1 MDPERRSRW
10 HDDELVMISA
20 LEHWSYCPRQCG
32 LIHLESTYDENL
44 FTLRGQRLHKN
55 VDQAGDIHED
65 GIRRVRAL
73 PLFSEALGLTGRA
86 DLVEFHGDAPYPVE
100 YKSGSRRPHAHEAL
114 QLCAQ
119 ALCLEEM
126 FGIRAPAGAIWFHSS
141 RKRIEVPFDA
151 DLRASVAPATEAV
164 RAMLAGSRLPPAVND
179 ARCPNCSLF
188 DACLPGVVGERARMR
203 GFFGELFH
211 PAPGDRQEDAA
222 GVGAARAGAAA
233 GATSA

>member
-1 MDPERRSRW
+1 MTVQPGERSRW
-10 HDDELVMISA
+10 RDDELVMISA

-55 VDQAGDIHED
+55 VDHAGDVQED
-65 GIRRVRAL
+65 GVRRVRAL
-73 PLFSEALGLTGRA
+73 PLFSAELGLTGRA
-86 DLVEFHGDAPYPVE
+86 DLVEFHGDIPYPVE
-100 YKSGSRRPHAHEAL
+100 YKSGARRPHAHEAL

-126 FGIRAPAGAIWFHSS
+126 FERPVPAGAIWFHGS
-141 RKRIEVPFDA
+141 RKRIDVVFDA
-151 DLRASVAPATEAV
+151 ELRAHVPAATEGV
-164 RAMLAGSRLPPAVND
+164 RQMLAGTRLPPAVND

-188 DACLPGVVGERARMR
+188 DACLPGVVGERARLR

-211 PAPGDRQEDAA
+211 PAPVAFDDGE
-222 GVGAARAGAAA
+222 GAAL
-233 GATSA
+233 

>member
-1 MDPERRSRW
+1 MTAERVSRW
-10 HDDELVMISA
+10 NDDDLVMISA

-55 VDQAGDIHED
+55 VDQAGDVEED
-65 GIRRVRAL
+65 GVRRVRAL
-73 PLFSEALGLTGRA
+73 PLFSETLGLTGRA
-86 DLVEFHGDAPYPVE
+86 DLIEFPGDVPFPVE

-119 ALCLEEM
+119 AMCLEEM
-126 FGIRAPAGAIWFHSS
+126 FGAPVPAGAIWFHGS
-141 RKRIEVPFDA
+141 RKRVDVAFDDA
-151 DLRASVAPATEAV
+151 LRARVPDAIAGI
-164 RAMLAGSRLPPAVND
+164 RRMLAGTRLPPAAND

-203 GFFGELFH
+203 GFIGELFH
-211 PAPGDRQEDAA
+211 PAPFSIENEEPL
-222 GVGAARAGAAA
+222 
-233 GATSA
+233 

>member
-1 MDPERRSRW
+1 MAAERVSRW
-10 HDDELVMISA
+10 RDDDLVMISA

-55 VDQAGDIHED
+55 VDQVGDGQED
-65 GIRRVRAL
+65 GARRVRAL
-73 PLFSEALGLTGRA
+73 PLYSEALGLTGRA
-86 DLVEFHGDAPYPVE
+86 DLVEFPDGVAYPVE

-119 ALCLEEM
+119 AICLEEM
-126 FGIRAPAGAIWFHSS
+126 FGLPAPAGAIWFHGS
-141 RKRIEVPFDA
+141 RKRIDVTFD
-151 DLRASVAPATEAV
+151 DELRARVPEAAEAI
-164 RAMLAGSRLPPAVND
+164 RRMLAGTRLPPAVND

-203 GFFGELFH
+203 GFIGELFH
-211 PAPGDRQEDAA
+211 PAPVSIE
-222 GVGAARAGAAA
+222 
-233 GATSA
+233 SEESL

>member
-1 MDPERRSRW
+1 VTAERISRW
-10 HDDELVMISA
+10 RDDDLVMISA

-55 VDQAGDIHED
+55 VDEAGDVQED
-65 GIRRVRAL
+65 GVRRVRAL
-73 PLFSEALGLTGRA
+73 PLYSDVLGLTGRA
-86 DLVEFHGDAPYPVE
+86 DLVEFPDGVPYPVE

-119 ALCLEEM
+119 AVCLEEM
-126 FGIRAPAGAIWFHSS
+126 FGIVTPAGAIWFHGS
-141 RKRIEVPFDA
+141 RKRVEVTFD
-151 DLRASVAPATEAV
+151 DELRALVPEAAEAI
-164 RAMLAGSRLPPAVND
+164 RRMLAGTRLPPAAND

-203 GFFGELFH
+203 GFIGELFH
-211 PAPGDRQEDAA
+211 PAPFSIE
-222 GVGAARAGAAA
+222 
-233 GATSA
+233 SEELS

>member
-1 MDPERRSRW
+1 
-10 HDDELVMISA
+10 MISA

-55 VDQAGDIHED
+55 VDQAGDVQED
-65 GIRRVRAL
+65 GVRRVRAL
-73 PLFSEALGLTGRA
+73 PLFSEELGLTGRA
-86 DLVEFHGDAPYPVE
+86 DLVEFHDDVPYPVE

-126 FGIRAPAGAIWFHSS
+126 FGRDVPMGAIWFHGS
-141 RKRIEVPFDA
+141 RKRIDVTFDA
-151 DLRASVAPATEAV
+151 ELRAQTPIATVAV
-164 RAMLAGSRLPPAVND
+164 RQMLAGTRLPGAVND

-188 DACLPGVVGERARMR
+188 DACLPGVVGERNRMR
-203 GFFGELFH
+203 GFIGELFH
-211 PAPGDRQEDAA
+211 PAPVALDDGEE
-222 GVGAARAGAAA
+222 V
-233 GATSA
+233 S

>member
-1 MDPERRSRW
+1 MSAEPRSHWR
-10 HDDELVMISA
+10 DDELVMISA

-55 VDQAGDIHED
+55 VDQAGDVEED
-65 GIRRVRAL
+65 GIRRIRAL
-73 PLFSEALGLTGRA
+73 PLFSAVVGLTGRA
-86 DLVEFHGDAPYPVE
+86 DLVEFHDDIPFPVE
-100 YKSGSRRPHAHEAL
+100 YKSGPRRPHAHEAL

-126 FGIRAPAGAIWFHSS
+126 FGIPVPAGAIWFHGS
-141 RKRIEVPFDA
+141 RKRIDVIFDTELRQQVPE
-151 DLRASVAPATEAV
+151 ATAAV
-164 RAMLAGSRLPPAVND
+164 RRMLAGNRLPPAVND

-188 DACLPGVVGERARMR
+188 DACLPGVVGEHARLR

-211 PAPGDRQEDAA
+211 PAPIPEETGEPL
-222 GVGAARAGAAA
+222 
-233 GATSA
+233 

>member
-1 MDPERRSRW
+1 MMETGERSRW
-10 HDDELVMISA
+10 RDDELVMISA

-32 LIHLESTYDENL
+32 LIHLEATFDENL

-55 VDQAGDIHED
+55 VDQAGDAQED
-65 GIRRVRAL
+65 GVRHVRAL

-86 DLVEFHGDAPYPVE
+86 DLVEFPDDTAYPVE

-119 ALCLEEM
+119 AICLEEM
-126 FGIRAPAGAIWFHSS
+126 FGRPVLTGAIWFHGS
-141 RKRIEVPFDA
+141 RKRVEVVFDD
-151 DLRASVAPATEAV
+151 DLRAQVPDAVGAV
-164 RAMLAGSRLPPAVND
+164 RQMLAGNALPPAVND

-188 DACLPGVVGERARMR
+188 DACLPGVVGEHARLR

-211 PAPGDRQEDAA
+211 PAPIALDTEEN
-222 GVGAARAGAAA
+222 
-233 GATSA
+233 TM